1 MSPLVLALLGRQ
13 LGPSIARDL
22 PPDLRAPANIF
33 MNPLGALQS
42 ALMIG
47 GGSLYDYL
55 KNKSEADRYRE
66 AMSAAMESGQSIPPA
81 PSFSNIGGDL
91 ANMIDRDMAMRMQTG
106 DMLRS
111 GIASFLPEP
120 IANVVAPG
128 FRPAGFSRQ
137 EMEDMIPISYPET
150 PYQTFRQDEL
160 LEQLLG
166 VGNVQVPDFG
176 NVSFEAPSIEYS
188 NPVIPG
194 ILDDQTFRAEQP
206 EEVYYFPELNAPTYE
221 LPSVTVSAPSV
232 SLPDISLPDI
242 SLPDMNLPDLNL
254 PNISFDMPSNFDF
267 GAFDNIDYGE
277 FFRRGG
283 GVKRKG

>member
-1 MSPLVLALLGRQ
+1 MSPLVLAVLGRT

-22 PPDLRAPANIF
+22 PPDLRVPANVF

-42 ALMIG
+42 ALMVG

-55 KNKSEADRYRE
+55 RNKSELDRYRE
-66 AMSAAMESGQSIPPA
+66 AMSAAMEGGQPQPSPP
-81 PSFSNIGGDL
+81 SLSNIGGDL
-91 ANMIDRDMAMRMQTG
+91 AGMIDRDTMMRMQTG

-111 GIASFLPEP
+111 GIASLLPEP
-120 IANVVAPG
+120 IANVIAPG
-128 FRPAGFSRQ
+128 PRPSGFSRQ

-150 PYQTFRQDEL
+150 PYQTFRQEEL

-166 VGNVQVPDFG
+166 AGNVQVPDFG
-176 NVSFEAPSIEYS
+176 RVSIEPTSVEYS
-188 NPVIPG
+188 DPVIPG
-194 ILDDQTFRAEQP
+194 ILNNQSLP
-206 EEVYYFPELNAPTYE
+206 EEIYYFSDLNAPTYE
-221 LPSVTVSAPSV
+221 LPSVNVSV
-232 SLPDISLPDI
+232 PDISLPDI
-242 SLPDMNLPDLNL
+242 SLPNFSLPD
-254 PNISFDMPSNFDF
+254 ISFDMPSNFDFGNFDF

>member
-66 AMSAAMESGQSIPPA
+66 AMSAAMESGQPMPSP

-91 ANMIDRDMAMRMQTG
+91 ANMIDRDMAMRRQTG

-166 VGNVQVPDFG
+166 AGNVQVPDFG
-176 NVSFEAPSIEYS
+176 NMSFE
-188 NPVIPG
+188 
-194 ILDDQTFRAEQP
+194 AEQP
-206 EEVYYFPELNAPTYE
+206 EEVYYFPDLSTPTYE